1 MWEERLSEFVT
12 FFLVVNPVGVVPVY
26 LALVGSIKPR
36 AQRDMAVNAVV
47 IAFVVLVFF
56 LFAGEFL
63 LDQMKIPLRA
73 FQIAGG
79 VVLFIV
85 ALDMVRGEDHGP
97 QPGRG
102 GHLALAIYPLAIP
115 KIAGPGAM
123 LAVVLLSDND
133 RANIAGQLGTVGMLA
148 LVMAIQL
155 LLLLA
160 ATPVSRLIG
169 TSGASVIGRVM
180 GILLAALAVSTTL
193 TAIGDWL
200 NLPKL

>member
-1 MWEERLSEFVT
+1 
-12 FFLVVNPVGVVPVY
+12 
-26 LALVGSIKPR
+26 
-36 AQRDMAVNAVV
+36 
-47 IAFVVLVFF
+47 
-56 LFAGEFL
+56 
-63 LDQMKIPLRA
+63 
-73 FQIAGG
+73 
-79 VVLFIV
+79 
-85 ALDMVRGEDHGP
+85 
-97 QPGRG
+97 
-102 GHLALAIYPLAIP
+102 
-115 KIAGPGAM
+115 M

-133 RANIAGQLGTVGMLA
+133 RTNIAGQLGTVGMLA

-169 TSGASVIGRVM
+169 PSGAGVIGRAM